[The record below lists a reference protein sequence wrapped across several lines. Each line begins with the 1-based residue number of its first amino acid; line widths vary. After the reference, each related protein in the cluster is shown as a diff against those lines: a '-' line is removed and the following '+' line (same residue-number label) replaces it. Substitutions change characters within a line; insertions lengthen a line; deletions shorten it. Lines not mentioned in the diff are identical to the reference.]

1 MPNILTTRSKR
12 YFEKQYFLVGKT
24 PFELL
29 SIVCLFLIVAL
40 LDVAGIGII
49 SPLITSM
56 SNPIIIKELIFE
68 LIGVVI
74 PEDMVLIYISIATII
89 LFILKSLVS
98 FLSQRFILKFSFG
111 VRADLIY
118 RLSSQYVNLPI
129 AYHQNNNVA
138 SIIQTIQGHTHIYID
153 RSLLPVMRAIS
164 ESIVLLVIVSYLFYI
179 APYIMIS
186 AIFLLS
192 SIVFLYN
199 YLLRSLY
206 FEKGKKEIR
215 SSEGIIQ
222 NIKEVITGIREI
234 KILKVQ
240 DFFLNRIKSN
250 ANDQAMASMETHSY
264 TILPRYVL
272 ESTLIIFVVSV
283 ELTYFL
289 RGADMSQILPIL
301 GVFAVASFR
310 LIPSINQIS
319 VALSQTS
326 ISLSAVNDIHE
337 DLSKPSIDSYSKFNI
352 IKDQN
357 ELLLLDNISY
367 KVRSNIIFEKANL
380 EINKGDCIG
389 IIGESGSGKT
399 TLLNIISGLLQIN
412 HGEISCNLDFYKE
425 NDSLKSN
432 VSIVDQSPL
441 IINDSLRRNIA
452 LGIDDQNIN
461 DEKVLEAIKYADLD
475 SFMISCGTLDY
486 VISDDGSNISGGQK
500 QRIAIARSI
509 YSNREIMILDE
520 PSSALDKKTEQNIFN
535 LIYSLN
541 KLKTII
547 IVSHKMDLLNSCN
560 KIYEVKNHKINKINK
575 FNK

>member
-1 MPNILTTRSKR
+1 MPNILPTKIKE
-12 YFEKQYFLVGKT
+12 YFEKQYFLVNKT

-29 SIVCLFLIVAL
+29 SVASLFLIVAL

-56 SNPIIIKELIFE
+56 TNPMIIQEFIFE

-74 PEDMVLIYISIATII
+74 PEDMVLIYISLATIA
-89 LFILKSLVS
+89 LFILKSSVS
-98 FLSQRFILKFSFG
+98 FLSQRFILKFSFR
-111 VRADLIY
+111 VRAELIY
-118 RLSSQYVNLPI
+118 RLSSQYVSLPI
-129 AYHQNNNVA
+129 TFHQKNNIA

-153 RSLLPVMRAIS
+153 RSLLPVMKAIS
-164 ESIVLLVIVSYLFYI
+164 ESIVLLVIISYLFYI

-186 AIFLLS
+186 AIILLS

-222 NIKEVITGIREI
+222 NIKEVIIGIREI

-240 DFFLNRIKSN
+240 DFFLNRIKSS
-250 ANDQAMASMETHSY
+250 ADDQAMSAMATHSY

-283 ELTYFL
+283 ELTYYL
-289 RGADMSQILPIL
+289 RGADMTQILPIL

-319 VALSQTS
+319 VALSQGS
-326 ISLSAVNDIHE
+326 VSLSAVNDMYE
-337 DLSKPSIDSYSKFNI
+337 DLSKSSNDSFSKFKL
-352 IKDQN
+352 IKTQN
-357 ELLLLDNISY
+357 ELLSLNNISY
-367 KVRSNIIFEKANL
+367 QVNDNIIFEMANL
-380 EINKGDCIG
+380 TINKGDCIG

-399 TLLNIISGLLQIN
+399 TLLNIISGLLKIN
-412 HGEISCNLDFYKE
+412 HGGISCNPDFYKE
-425 NDSLKSN
+425 NDPLKSN

-452 LGIDDQNIN
+452 LGVNDKDIN

-547 IVSHKMDLLNSCN
+547 IVSHKMDLLDTCN
-560 KIYEVKNHKINKINK
+560 KIYEVKNHKINK